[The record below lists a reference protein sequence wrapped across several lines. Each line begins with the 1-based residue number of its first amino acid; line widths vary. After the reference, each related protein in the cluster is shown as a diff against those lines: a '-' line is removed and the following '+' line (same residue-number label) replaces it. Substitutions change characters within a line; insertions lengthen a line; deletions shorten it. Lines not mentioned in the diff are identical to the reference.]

1 MPIFVWL
8 IRKSYFILRN
18 MLASELLE
26 LEREEDRILW
36 VVDFPLFTMEEG
48 FLGTGQFSI
57 HVYAFVSGISQTW

>member
-1 MPIFVWL
+1 
-8 IRKSYFILRN
+8 

-48 FLGTGQFSI
+48 FLGTSQFFI
-57 HVYAFVSGISQTW
+57 HVYAFVSGILQTW

>member
-1 MPIFVWL
+1 
-8 IRKSYFILRN
+8 

-48 FLGTGQFSI
+48 FLGTRQFFI
-57 HVYAFVSGISQTW
+57 HVYAFVSGILQTW

>member
-48 FLGTGQFSI
+48 FLGTRQFSI